1 MCFRPAEV
9 QAPQVCP
16 ECGKEFAVIAGIRQ
30 EKCPFC
36 GADMPSEEM
45 APPMP
50 AAPASP
56 SIPSAP
62 GTPSAPQVSNVSKA
76 FQ

>member
-16 ECGKEFAVIAGIRQ
+16 ECGKEFAVIAGILQ

-36 GADMPSEEM
+36 GAEMPKEEAVSPAA
-45 APPMP
+45 APTSP
-50 AAPASP
+50 AAP
-56 SIPSAP
+56 SAP
-62 GTPSAPQVSNVSKA
+62 AAPQVPGAPKTPEV
-76 FQ
+76 